1 MGYLQ
6 DWTKGSIELCTQDTR
21 LASYYCCRSSSR
33 LRNALIIQETNELF
47 VFFVPLSFYF
57 CFFPPIVLHLLPLP
71 FNSLMRAFSS
81 TDAIAPIPPTWW
93 WGKHILIPLADFHPV
108 QPPADSPKHQQKID
122 KNSPGSSNNGAA
134 VGGVGGVAVAASL
147 SGVGSSATLPSQG
160 TTHLP
165 LGSVE
170 AQLKYEND
178 RLKLALAQ
186 R

>member
-1 MGYLQ
+1 MH
-6 DWTKGSIELCTQDTR
+6 TRHR

-81 TDAIAPIPPTWW
+81 TDAFAPVPPTWW

>member
-1 MGYLQ
+1 M
-6 DWTKGSIELCTQDTR
+6 
-21 LASYYCCRSSSR
+21 RSSS
-33 LRNALIIQETNELF
+33 
-47 VFFVPLSFYF
+47 SY
-57 CFFPPIVLHLLPLP
+57 
-71 FNSLMRAFSS
+71 SS
-81 TDAIAPIPPTWW
+81 SRHGGGEKKIT
-93 WGKHILIPLADFHPV
+93 HILTPLTYSRSK

-122 KNSPGSSNNGAA
+122 KNSPGSSNN
-134 VGGVGGVAVAASL
+134 VGGTVGVAASL

-160 TTHLP
+160 SHLP

>member
-1 MGYLQ
+1 MGQ
-6 DWTKGSIELCTQDTR
+6 RSIELHR
-21 LASYYCCRSSSR
+21 LLKIRRTNAFFSSFS
-33 LRNALIIQETNELF
+33 
-47 VFFVPLSFYF
+47 VLSFLISA
-57 CFFPPIVLHLLPLP
+57 FFLIVLHFRSLVIQFFVFPLPL
-71 FNSLMRAFSS
+71 
-81 TDAIAPIPPTWW
+81 APLFFFFLSRRVVMTNQ
-93 WGKHILIPLADFHPV
+93 KKTRILIPLSCFHPN

-122 KNSPGSSNNGAA
+122 KNSPGSSNNVGGA
-134 VGGVGGVAVAASL
+134 VGVAASL

-160 TTHLP
+160 AHLP

>member
-1 MGYLQ
+1 MELPLV
-6 DWTKGSIELCTQDTR
+6 SIPE
-21 LASYYCCRSSSR
+21 
-33 LRNALIIQETNELF
+33 IPETNELPFCCSVSSF
-47 VFFVPLSFYF
+47 VSFY
-57 CFFPPIVLHLLPLP
+57 IVPSICVFHY
-71 FNSLMRAFSS
+71 
-81 TDAIAPIPPTWW
+81 APIALPSVDAAASRRGENTSF
-93 WGKHILIPLADFHPV
+93 ILLAKFHPD

-122 KNSPGSSNNGAA
+122 KNSPGSNNNSGGGGGAA
-134 VGGVGGVAVAASL
+134 AAAAAL

-160 TTHLP
+160 SHLP

>member
-1 MGYLQ
+1 MELPLV
-6 DWTKGSIELCTQDTR
+6 SIPE
-21 LASYYCCRSSSR
+21 
-33 LRNALIIQETNELF
+33 IPETNELPFCCSVSSF
-47 VFFVPLSFYF
+47 VSFY
-57 CFFPPIVLHLLPLP
+57 IVPSICVFHY
-71 FNSLMRAFSS
+71 
-81 TDAIAPIPPTWW
+81 APIALPSVDAAASRRGENTSF
-93 WGKHILIPLADFHPV
+93 ILLAKFHPD

-122 KNSPGSSNNGAA
+122 KNSPGSNNNSGGGGGGAA
-134 VGGVGGVAVAASL
+134 AAAAAL

-160 TTHLP
+160 SHLP

>member
-1 MGYLQ
+1 M
-6 DWTKGSIELCTQDTR
+6 KSIELSFCNR
-21 LASYYCCRSSSR
+21 PE
-33 LRNALIIQETNELF
+33 IPETNDLLFF
-47 VFFVPLSFYF
+47 VFFFLFVSY
-57 CFFPPIVLHLLPLP
+57 CSDFFPFAYSIFPAILWRCCLPLA
-71 FNSLMRAFSS
+71 FFFSS
-81 TDAIAPIPPTWW
+81 DVAV
-93 WGKHILIPLADFHPV
+93 KHVCIPLADFHPD

-122 KNSPGSSNNGAA
+122 KNSPGSNNNSGSGGGACA
-134 VGGVGGVAVAASL
+134 TL

-160 TTHLP
+160 SHLP